1 MRKFRF
7 SGTLRMRDLN
17 SGCYHSPSTVM
28 YTKCSSPWLNC
39 CGRIMNKLFS
49 TPTNRELVSYT
60 NALDSVF
67 QMVDSSIHW
76 INHYPLDSDLSI
88 GELPKL
94 PHPSA
99 EKTSIWIYLISSRPT
114 FNTYPLITLDNPV
127 SSDSI
132 YLHWIVI
139 YPLASTIRPM
149 NNWDLGHVYRKTRQL
164 FGSEKQF
171 LKLWSA
177 SVAVISCSFNI
188 FQIQGKAK

>member
-1 MRKFRF
+1 MTLPVANKSFKVTQTCERTNARIRDCVDSLVAAKCVNYNKR
-7 SGTLRMRDLN
+7 LRMRDLN
-17 SGCYHSPSTVM
+17 SVCYRSPSTVM
-28 YTKCSSPWLNC
+28 YTKCSSPWVNC
-39 CGRIMNKLFS
+39 CGRVMNKLFS

-99 EKTSIWIYLISSRPT
+99 EKTSIWIDLISSRPT

-139 YPLASTIRPM
+139 YPLASTIQPM
-149 NNWDLGHVYRKTRQL
+149 NN
-164 FGSEKQF
+164 
-171 LKLWSA
+171 
-177 SVAVISCSFNI
+177 
-188 FQIQGKAK
+188 